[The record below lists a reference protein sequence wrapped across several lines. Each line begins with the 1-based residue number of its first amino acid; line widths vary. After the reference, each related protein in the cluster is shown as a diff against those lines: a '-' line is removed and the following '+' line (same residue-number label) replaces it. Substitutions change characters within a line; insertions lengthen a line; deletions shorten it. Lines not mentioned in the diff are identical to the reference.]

1 MRNIAFEGASL
12 ASCWKELSILG
23 IWGIVVY
30 ATATKV
36 FKWE

>member
-12 ASCWKELSILG
+12 ASCWKEFGILG
-23 IWGIVVY
+23 IWIVIVY
-30 ATATKV
+30 AAAFKT